1 MGNKE
6 MQSTGIRY
14 RKGLIE
20 FPVWYVRGGTSTGLI
35 IREEDAPQSHQAR
48 EELLHLILG
57 ISSTEHLDHNR
68 QLTGLGRGIST
79 SNKVFFV
86 KEIPSESGKVTLTSL
101 FAQLSANSPEVDW
114 SVNCGNMTSAIPLW
128 AFDYGLLD
136 SSEAHPVVDIINENT
151 GVKITARLN
160 YSPERGLKGVEIPGV
175 HGKFPG
181 VELFM
186 HHPVGSKTGHLLP
199 TGQVRDTINDI
210 DVSCVDV
217 AVPMVIIKA
226 ESVGKSG
233 HEPIDDLAA
242 DKTLMDTLR
251 DIRVEAGIR
260 MGLKKNGTPLTRE
273 ELIASKT
280 MPKVCLVSSPTTK
293 NSNITARYFTPQE
306 GHPSMAVTGACC
318 LAAACLIDKSVAR
331 DVATKVPLPDDETR
345 EYPIAIDNPAGVM
358 DTIVVGHTVEDRFTI
373 QSAAYNRSAQ
383 ILMQG
388 WVPLFQPSPLLLDEL
403 KLNIE
408 SNKDSPIPV

>member
-1 MGNKE
+1 

-35 IREEDAPQSHQAR
+35 IREEDAPQSLRAR

-57 ISSTEHLDHNR
+57 IPSTGHIDHNR

-86 KEIPSESGKVTLTSL
+86 KETLSESGKVTLTSL
-101 FAQLSANSPEVDW
+101 FAQLSATCPEVDW

-136 SSEAHPVVDIINENT
+136 SSVEHPVVDIINENT

-160 YSPERGLKGVEIPGV
+160 YSPNSGLNGVEIPGV
-175 HGKFPG
+175 HGEFPG

-186 HHPVGSKTGHLLP
+186 HHPAGSKTGYLLP
-199 TGQVRDTINDI
+199 TGQVRDTINGI

-217 AVPMVIIKA
+217 AVPMVIVKA

-233 HEPIDDLAA
+233 HESIDDLAA

-251 DIRVEAGIR
+251 DIRIEAGIR
-260 MGLKKNGTPLTRE
+260 MGLKKNGIPLTRE
-273 ELIASKT
+273 ELAVSKT
-280 MPKVCLVSSPTTK
+280 LPKVCLVSSPTTE
-293 NSNITARYFTPQE
+293 SGNITARYFTPQE

-331 DVATKVPLPDDETR
+331 DVAINAPLPDDQTR

-358 DTIVVGHTVEDRFTI
+358 DTIVVGHTDNGGFVI

-388 WVPLFQPSPLLLDEL
+388 WVPLFQPSSLLLEEL
-403 KLNIE
+403 KLNTA
-408 SNKDSPIPV
+408 SNNDTPSPA